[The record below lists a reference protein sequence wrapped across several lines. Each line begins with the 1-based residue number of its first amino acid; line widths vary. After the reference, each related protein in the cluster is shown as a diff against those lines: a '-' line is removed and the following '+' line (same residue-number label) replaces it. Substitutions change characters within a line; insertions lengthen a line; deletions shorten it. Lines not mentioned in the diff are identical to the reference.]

1 MDHRKHASLHCI
13 SSGAPTQKEI
23 EVDLLQSKTQGKKE
37 FQQFQK
43 ERMVSKTTMF
53 SEPIKREII
62 KTFKSLEVTYKT
74 TTAANSKGKHTR
86 VQPNIFSQLLI
97 IAKKDP

>member
-1 MDHRKHASLHCI
+1 MHCI

-23 EVDLLQSKTQGKKE
+23 EVDLLQSKTQGKKQ

-43 ERMVSKTTMF
+43 ERTVSKTTMF

-74 TTAANSKGKHTR
+74 TIAAKEKHTR